1 MARIARSA
9 LPLYQTRGRPIA
21 WRIRMSNPDGSALDL
36 TGCSASVTLHAR
48 GVDQPLSVG
57 PLGPDGVVEVS
68 GANALSSALSAGNV
82 NELRLALTDSQ
93 GTPTD
98 YVWPVIGEDP

>member
-1 MARIARSA
+1 M
-9 LPLYQTRGRPIA
+9 T
-21 WRIRMSNPDGSALDL
+21 NPNGSALDL
-36 TGCSASVTLHAR
+36 TGCAAAVSLHAR
-48 GVDQPLSVG
+48 GVDQPLTVG
-57 PLGPDGVVEVS
+57 PLGQDGVVRVAG
-68 GANALSSALSAGNV
+68 GAALSSALSAGNV